1 MEFLFKLT
9 RTLSAPHTGW
19 WWSEQGKSQVA
30 PFFELTRP
38 PWGLFWK
45 SLELLAFLCF
55 PLASPSSSLQSTFRF
70 LRLTLRI
77 LERSLSFGT
86 ESLLLSSCTW
96 STKNIFVSPSL
107 GVETQNWLDPRP
119 SRRTVRPWVM
129 EWGERIREMWFIGK
143 RCKIS
148 WTVSICYPSSS
159 STTHLETWVS
169 SENATDLD
177 FSSKGSSS
185 ASSSSS
191 SSASHVE
198 ALDCAGEDGVT
209 N

>member
-30 PFFELTRP
+30 PFFEL
-38 PWGLFWK
+38 FWK

-55 PLASPSSSLQSTFRF
+55 PLASPPSSSLQSTFRF

-119 SRRTVRPWVM
+119 SRRTVRPWIV
-129 EWGERIREMWFIGK
+129 EWGERIPEMWFIRK
-143 RCKIS
+143 WCKIS
-148 WTVSICYPSSS
+148 ARELFPSVRDAFPFQNRWIFGKVPNSLCPPPS
-159 STTHLETWVS
+159 F
-169 SENATDLD
+169 SENHFTDFATKLQQ
-177 FSSKGSSS
+177 KG
-185 ASSSSS
+185 
-191 SSASHVE
+191 VC
-198 ALDCAGEDGVT
+198 LLW
-209 N
+209 

>member
-30 PFFELTRP
+30 SFFELTRP

-119 SRRTVRPWVM
+119 SRRTVRPWIV
-129 EWGERIREMWFIGK
+129 EWGERIREMWFIRK
-143 RCKIS
+143 WCKIS
-148 WTVSICYPSSS
+148 ARELFPSVIQVHHQPLTSR
-159 STTHLETWVS
+159 LESPLKTRRILTFP
-169 SENATDLD
+169 A
-177 FSSKGSSS
+177 KGPP
-185 ASSSSS
+185 
-191 SSASHVE
+191 
-198 ALDCAGEDGVT
+198 LPPPPPPPLPLM
-209 N
+209 